1 VNPHPAQQPKDNQHS
16 GSRRELANDVALLY
30 SWAKIENAH
39 YRDFSR
45 PPKTHSHPPAQI
57 TEQAQEVPGERVEDN
72 VSSNQDAVLP
82 VAVNVSPAPAHTPGD
97 AAGPLLLIGMSPE
110 KAMPETH
117 QTSSAQ
123 LPTNQD
129 WLPQAFTAIATPAM
143 QVGPHEPKLADK
155 TTPVLAVYS
164 IAGGVGKT
172 TLCANLGK
180 TLCSLGEQ
188 LLLVDASGR
197 CLLPYYFGATDL
209 RPGPRKFVAP
219 GVNAP
224 PIQVIAADR
233 VSSQWLDGEVKPLL
247 SGSQRTIFDLGSP
260 SESLLSAI
268 LGMSTVVLVPLL
280 PDLNSM
286 VAVSG
291 IERALG
297 VQSGDPRTPA
307 VFYLFN
313 RFNEL
318 SSNDQRARDYVARL
332 CGRRLL
338 PIALRHCSELAEA
351 LHDGVPLAHPSPGP
365 QLSHD
370 YLELALWV
378 RRVAPLSSAAL
389 LPGRWSEQ

>member
-1 VNPHPAQQPKDNQHS
+1 
-16 GSRRELANDVALLY
+16 L
-30 SWAKIENAH
+30 
-39 YRDFSR
+39 
-45 PPKTHSHPPAQI
+45 
-57 TEQAQEVPGERVEDN
+57 
-72 VSSNQDAVLP
+72 
-82 VAVNVSPAPAHTPGD
+82 
-97 AAGPLLLIGMSPE
+97 SPE
-110 KAMPETH
+110 KAMPET
-117 QTSSAQ
+117 QQASSAQ
-123 LPTNQD
+123 LPAYQD
-129 WLPQAFTAIATPAM
+129 WLPQVFAPIATPGM
-143 QVGPHEPKLADK
+143 QVGPHEPNPADK

-233 VSSQWLDGEVKPLL
+233 VTSQWLDGEVKPLL

-260 SESLLSAI
+260 CESLLPAI

-297 VQSGDPRTPA
+297 VQSGDPRIPT

-338 PIALRHCSELAEA
+338 PIALRHSSELAEA
-351 LHDGVPLAHPSPGP
+351 LHDGVPLAPPVPGP

-389 LPGRWSEQ
+389 LPGTWSEQ

>member
-1 VNPHPAQQPKDNQHS
+1 
-16 GSRRELANDVALLY
+16 VALLY

-45 PPKTHSHPPAQI
+45 PPKTHSHPLAQNA
-57 TEQAQEVPGERVEDN
+57 EQAHEVPGERVESSG
-72 VSSNQDAVLP
+72 SSNQDAAP
-82 VAVNVSPAPAHTPGD
+82 SVAVQASPTPAHTPGD
-97 AAGPLLLIGMSPE
+97 APGPLLLTGLSPE

-123 LPTNQD
+123 LPAYQD
-129 WLPQAFTAIATPAM
+129 WLPQAFTPMATPGM
-143 QVGPHEPKLADK
+143 QVGPHEPRPADK

-172 TLCANLGK
+172 TLSANLGK

-188 LLLVDASGR
+188 VLLVDASGR

-233 VSSQWLDGEVKPLL
+233 VTSQWLDGEVKPLL
-247 SGSQRTIFDLGSP
+247 SGSQRTIFDLGSAC
-260 SESLLSAI
+260 ESLLPAI

-338 PIALRHCSELAEA
+338 PIALRYSSELAEA

>member
-1 VNPHPAQQPKDNQHS
+1 MENQQVRQSVPHN
-16 GSRRELANDVALLY
+16 ELANDVALLY

-57 TEQAQEVPGERVEDN
+57 AEQAHEVPGERVESN
-72 VSSNQDAVLP
+72 GSSSQEGAAS
-82 VAVNVSPAPAHTPGD
+82 VAVYASPAPAHTPGD
-97 AAGPLLLIGMSPE
+97 APGPLLLTGLSPE

-123 LPTNQD
+123 LPPYQD
-129 WLPQAFTAIATPAM
+129 WLPQAFTPIATPGM
-143 QVGPHEPKLADK
+143 QVGPHEPKPAEK

-233 VSSQWLDGEVKPLL
+233 VTSQWLDGEVKPLL
-247 SGSQRTIFDLGSP
+247 SSSQRTIFDLGSAC
-260 SESLLSAI
+260 ESLLPTI
-268 LGMSTVVLVPLL
+268 LGMCTLVLVPLL
-280 PDLNSM
+280 PDLNSIF
-286 VAVSG
+286 AVSS
-291 IERALG
+291 IERALSA
-297 VQSGDPRTPA
+297 QSGDPRPPA

-313 RFNEL
+313 RFDEL
-318 SSNDQRARDYVARL
+318 SSNDQRAREYVTRL

-338 PIALRHCSELAEA
+338 PIALRYSEELAET
-351 LHDGVPLAHPSPGP
+351 LHDGIPAAHPAPGP

-370 YLELALWV
+370 YLELASWV

-389 LPGRWSEQ
+389 LPGKWSEQ

>member
-1 VNPHPAQQPKDNQHS
+1 
-16 GSRRELANDVALLY
+16 VALLY

-57 TEQAQEVPGERVEDN
+57 AKQAHEAPGEGVESN
-72 VSSNQDAVLP
+72 GSSNQDEVP
-82 VAVNVSPAPAHTPGD
+82 SVAVAASPIPAHTPVV
-97 AAGPLLLIGMSPE
+97 APGPLLLTGLSPE
-110 KAMPETH
+110 KVIPETH
-117 QTSSAQ
+117 QSSSVQSLAY
-123 LPTNQD
+123 QD
-129 WLPQAFTAIATPAM
+129 WLPQAFTPIATPGM
-143 QVGPHEPKLADK
+143 QVGPHEPKPADK

-164 IAGGVGKT
+164 TAGGVGKT

-209 RPGPRKFVAP
+209 RPGSRKFVPP

-224 PIQVIAADR
+224 PIQVLAADR
-233 VSSQWLDGEVKPLL
+233 VTGQWLEGEVKPLL
-247 SGSQRTIFDLGSP
+247 SSSQRTIFDLGP
-260 SESLLSAI
+260 LCESLLPTI
-268 LGMSTVVLVPLL
+268 LGMGTVVLVPLL

-297 VQSGDPRTPA
+297 GQSADPRTPA

-338 PIALRHCSELAEA
+338 PIALRHSSELAEA
-351 LHDGVPLAHPSPGP
+351 LHDGVPLAHPAPGP

-378 RRVAPLSSAAL
+378 RRIAPLSSAAI

>member
-1 VNPHPAQQPKDNQHS
+1 M
-16 GSRRELANDVALLY
+16 ALLY

-45 PPKTHSHPPAQI
+45 PPKTHSHRPAQNA
-57 TEQAQEVPGERVEDN
+57 EQAHEVPGERVESSG
-72 VSSNQDAVLP
+72 SSNQDAASS
-82 VAVNVSPAPAHTPGD
+82 VAVQASPTPAHTPGD
-97 AAGPLLLIGMSPE
+97 GPGPLLLTGLSPE
-110 KAMPETH
+110 KAMPET
-117 QTSSAQ
+117 QQASSAQ
-123 LPTNQD
+123 LPAYQD
-129 WLPQAFTAIATPAM
+129 WLPQVFAPIATPGM
-143 QVGPHEPKLADK
+143 QVGPHEPNPADK

-233 VSSQWLDGEVKPLL
+233 VTSQWLDGEVKPLL

-260 SESLLSAI
+260 CESLLPAI

-297 VQSGDPRTPA
+297 VQSGDPRIPT

-338 PIALRHCSELAEA
+338 PIALRHSSELAEA
-351 LHDGVPLAHPSPGP
+351 LHDGVPLAPPVPGP

-389 LPGRWSEQ
+389 LPGTWSEQ